1 MKYFLQSKATGDVIV
16 NADTIEEAWKLA
28 KAYKDNHFDEA
39 IVLDEEGDLV
49 DNYTMTKVQE
59 NGCTFYAIYS
69 ETERKYFAGY
79 DFMGSIDWVENLNDA
94 YWMDDAEA
102 YQIMADLKAAAEP
115 AYPETKQ
122 DDPQIKS
129 LQIAMDYAWNRRN
142 DEYNAL
148 ENIRKNGPDFM
159 LDKQYAEYRASQAFY
174 EGICMAIFAAGYQIR
189 TDDHETGKST
199 VLKK

>member
-1 MKYFLQSKATGDVIV
+1 MSKYEISKIRSMDDEVRFVIY
-16 NADTIEEAWKLA
+16 NKEEQA
-28 KAYKDNHFDEA
+28 F
-39 IVLDEEGDLV
+39 
-49 DNYTMTKVQE
+49 
-59 NGCTFYAIYS
+59 
-69 ETERKYFAGY
+69 FAGY
-79 DFMGSIDWVENLNDA
+79 DFMGSVDWEYSKVPSEACELTA
-94 YWMDDAEA
+94 EDDPE
-102 YQIMADLKAAAEP
+102 QIVADLEAADEP
-115 AYPETKQ
+115 AYPKTKQ

-174 EGICMAIFAAGYQIR
+174 EGICMAIFAAGYTIR

-199 VLKK
+199 VLKM